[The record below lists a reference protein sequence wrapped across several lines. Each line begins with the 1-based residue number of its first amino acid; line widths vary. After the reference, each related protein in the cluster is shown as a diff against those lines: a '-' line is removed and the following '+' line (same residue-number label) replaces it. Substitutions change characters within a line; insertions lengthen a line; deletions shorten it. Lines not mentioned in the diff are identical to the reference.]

1 MAALVYRKRYLE
13 KSQGERFSNCDTN
26 SFADSDTFNSISY
39 ADCAGIEFNK
49 VCNHRSSET
58 EKKYPV

>member
-1 MAALVYRKRYLE
+1 LFCAGVMAALLYRRRYLE
-13 KSQGERFSNCDTN
+13 KNQGERFSNCDTN

-49 VCNHRSSET
+49 VLM
-58 EKKYPV
+58 K